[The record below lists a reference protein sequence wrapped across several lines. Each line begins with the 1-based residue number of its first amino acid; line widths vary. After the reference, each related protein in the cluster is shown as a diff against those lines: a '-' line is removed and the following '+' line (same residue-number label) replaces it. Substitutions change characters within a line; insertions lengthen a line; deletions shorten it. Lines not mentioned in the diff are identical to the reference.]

1 MQQWNLLE
9 LNAPDG
15 TRDPIVLH
23 SDDGARAVVIVLSP
37 GQSLGEHQVKENAWV
52 TVLEGTVEITAG
64 GEVLQAG
71 AGTMVRFDPDERH
84 ALRSDDGARVL
95 MLLAPWPGEGHYRG
109 GPLRGLFG
117 FHALTDAAPDTA
129 HLARVGLERRHRYA
143 LRPTRT
149 TCLVWDS
156 PASTPTQINL

>member
-1 MQQWNLLE
+1 VQQWNLLA

-64 GEVLQAG
+64 GEVVQA
-71 AGTMVRFDPDERH
+71 ATGTMVRFDPDERH
-84 ALRSDDGARVL
+84 ALRSEDGARVL

-109 GPLRGLFG
+109 
-117 FHALTDAAPDTA
+117 
-129 HLARVGLERRHRYA
+129 
-143 LRPTRT
+143 
-149 TCLVWDS
+149 S
-156 PASTPTQINL
+156 PAA

>member
-1 MQQWNLLE
+1 MQRWNLLE

-52 TVLEGTVEITAG
+52 TVLAGTVEITAG
-64 GEVLQAG
+64 AEVIQAEQ
-71 AGTMVRFDPDERH
+71 GTMLRFDPDERH
-84 ALRSDDGARVL
+84 ALRSDAGARVL

-109 GPLRGLFG
+109 NTIG
-117 FHALTDAAPDTA
+117 
-129 HLARVGLERRHRYA
+129 
-143 LRPTRT
+143 
-149 TCLVWDS
+149 
-156 PASTPTQINL
+156 

>member
-1 MQQWNLLE
+1 MQRWNLLE

-64 GEVLQAG
+64 DQVVQAEQ
-71 AGTMVRFDPDERH
+71 GTMLRFDPD
-84 ALRSDDGARVL
+84 V
-95 MLLAPWPGEGHYRG
+95 
-109 GPLRGLFG
+109 
-117 FHALTDAAPDTA
+117 
-129 HLARVGLERRHRYA
+129 
-143 LRPTRT
+143 PT
-149 TCLVWDS
+149 
-156 PASTPTQINL
+156 TPE